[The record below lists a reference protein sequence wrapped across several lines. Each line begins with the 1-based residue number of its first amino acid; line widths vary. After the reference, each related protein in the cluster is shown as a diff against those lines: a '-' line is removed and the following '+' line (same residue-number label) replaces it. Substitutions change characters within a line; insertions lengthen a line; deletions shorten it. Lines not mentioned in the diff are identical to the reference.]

1 MNFKFEQEEKFEFLI
16 EMKIPCQRRN
26 KKKKKNIF
34 SEKINKHRKSNI
46 KVIFIE
52 YKLIRNIELAWFKK
66 LKVNQHSLISS
77 LVPEG
82 RTVFPRAKNY
92 SGKLASQRITNVE
105 TRDIRRIKT

>member
-1 MNFKFEQEEKFEFLI
+1 
-16 EMKIPCQRRN
+16 MKIPCQRRN